1 VTNAGFCNI
10 GTINLSQLSILSART
25 RDNGFRCGLQLT
37 PMSPRLVF
45 MGSPDFA
52 LPSLEALIAAFDV
65 VGVVTQP
72 DRQAG
77 RGRKPVVPSVKAA
90 AEAHHIPVY
99 QPVRIRAPEAV
110 AQLRAWAPDLIVVA
124 AFGQILS
131 QEVLDLPEHGS
142 LNVHASLLP
151 RWRGA
156 SPIQQAILNGDTQT
170 GLTIMKMDAGLDT
183 GPILAQSVTAIAP
196 GETGETLSDRLAA
209 MGARLLVETVP
220 GYLSGRIAPA
230 AQPEG
235 GVTYAP
241 LLKKNDGLL
250 TFDQTADELVRRV
263 RAFDPWPGTFLPFD
277 GGRLKVRRAE
287 AISAAARPGKQ
298 MVFEGFPAV
307 GTTGGTFVLR
317 EVQPEGKKPMSG
329 DAFLLGARNWS

>member
-1 VTNAGFCNI
+1 
-10 GTINLSQLSILSART
+10 
-25 RDNGFRCGLQLT
+25 
-37 PMSPRLVF
+37 
-45 MGSPDFA
+45 
-52 LPSLEALIAAFDV
+52 
-65 VGVVTQP
+65 
-72 DRQAG
+72 
-77 RGRKPVVPSVKAA
+77 
-90 AEAHHIPVY
+90 
-99 QPVRIRAPEAV
+99 
-110 AQLRAWAPDLIVVA
+110 
-124 AFGQILS
+124 
-131 QEVLDLPEHGS
+131 
-142 LNVHASLLP
+142 
-151 RWRGA
+151 
-156 SPIQQAILNGDTQT
+156 
-170 GLTIMKMDAGLDT
+170 
-183 GPILAQSVTAIAP
+183 
-196 GETGETLSDRLAA
+196 